1 MSLNDPSGTFIA
13 PHRER
18 QVLGAQGSFV
28 LVALYFCH
36 QIKAGVPML
45 RAVMIGVAACTLT
58 NTAIAETIKLACQYT
73 ETVSFQSG
81 NEEKHGGRIVLQVD
95 TKDGAT
101 MISGTGADLSIA
113 VGTLK
118 VGPIVDLLDAS
129 DEGKWDITN
138 RTTSGDQSA
147 WFTQVVID
155 RNTGDFNY
163 YRSKEDGISTIASGT
178 CEKVKLSARKF

>member
-1 MSLNDPSGTFIA
+1 
-13 PHRER
+13 
-18 QVLGAQGSFV
+18 
-28 LVALYFCH
+28 
-36 QIKAGVPML
+36 ML
-45 RAVMIGVAACTLT
+45 RAVVISLAACTLS
-58 NTAIAETIKLACQYT
+58 NTAFAETIKLACQYT

-95 TKDGAT
+95 TKNGAT

-118 VGPIVDLLDAS
+118 VGPIVGLLDAS

-138 RTTSGDQSA
+138 KTTSADQST
-147 WFTQVVID
+147 WLTQVVID
-155 RNTGDFNY
+155 RDTGDFNY
-163 YRSKEDGISTIASGT
+163 YRSKDGGISTTASGT

>member
-1 MSLNDPSGTFIA
+1 
-13 PHRER
+13 
-18 QVLGAQGSFV
+18 
-28 LVALYFCH
+28 
-36 QIKAGVPML
+36 ML
-45 RAVMIGVAACTLT
+45 RAVVISLAACALS
-58 NTAIAETIKLACQYT
+58 NAAFAETIKLACKYT
-73 ETVSFQSG
+73 ETVGFQSG

-95 TKDGAT
+95 TENGAT
-101 MISGTGADLSIA
+101 MISGTGGDLSIA

-138 RTTSGDQSA
+138 QTTSADQST
-147 WFTQVVID
+147 WLTQLVTD

-163 YRSKEDGISTIASGT
+163 YRSKEGGISTTASGA

>member
-1 MSLNDPSGTFIA
+1 
-13 PHRER
+13 
-18 QVLGAQGSFV
+18 
-28 LVALYFCH
+28 
-36 QIKAGVPML
+36 ML
-45 RAVMIGVAACTLT
+45 RAVVISLAACALS

-95 TKDGAT
+95 TKNGAT

-113 VGTLK
+113 VGTVK
-118 VGPIVDLLDAS
+118 VGPIVDLLNAS
-129 DEGKWDITN
+129 DEEKWDITN
-138 RTTSGDQSA
+138 KTTSADQSTSL
-147 WFTQVVID
+147 TQVVID

-163 YRSKEDGISTIASGT
+163 YRSRDGGIAIAASGT